1 MSFFISRLLRVDSAK
16 VIIIVTAITA
26 LLSCEAVISL
36 TTLITVHPK
45 VDIHNF
51 LIIFLHLS
59 LFFRAYTAAYLLIE
73 YPADSSIRAILSGCG
88 FHLRRI
94 V

>member
-36 TTLITVHPK
+36 TTLIAVHPK

-51 LIIFLHLS
+51 LIIFLHLG
-59 LFFRAYTAAYLLIE
+59 LLFRARARAHLFIQN
-73 YPADSSIRAILSGCG
+73 PADRSIRAVLSGCG
-88 FHLRRI
+88 FHLSWI

>member
-1 MSFFISRLLRVDSAK
+1 MSRLLRVNPTK
-16 VIIIVTAITA
+16 VVIIMTAITA
-26 LLSCEAVISL
+26 LLCCEAVVGL
-36 TTLITVHPK
+36 ATLITVHSE

-51 LIIFLHLS
+51 LIILLHLG
-59 LFFRAYTAAYLLIE
+59 LLFRARSAAHLLIQN
-73 YPADSSIRAILSGCG
+73 PADSSIRAVLSGGG